1 MVIDFFLNSN
11 YPSLVAKSWMDHEC
25 LKYSKSTELSC
36 EESSFFRALIQKCLY
51 PLRKDKDQ
59 EQKEAALRQLRNNS
73 FFAIFMLN
81 AGWIGFIFTLT
92 LLKVFSVFFYLI
104 SRGYWNVF
112 FQHVCWI
119 CWISVNS
126 CLPLLPV
133 RYYFNWDNFWNPPY
147 PKIDFI
153 LNFW

>member
-1 MVIDFFLNSN
+1 
-11 YPSLVAKSWMDHEC
+11 MDHEC

-51 PLRKDKDQ
+51 PLSKDKDQ

-92 LLKVFSVFFYLI
+92 LLKVFSVFFSLL

-112 FQHVCWI
+112 FFSTYADLIEFPWI
-119 CWISVNS
+119 LASPFSQCDII
-126 CLPLLPV
+126 LIEIIFLYILLQ
-133 RYYFNWDNFWNPPY
+133 N
-147 PKIDFI
+147 
-153 LNFW
+153 